1 MSRTDRELQL
11 LLHDMIEQLITYGES
26 YRRVG
31 TMSKEEVLIRRSY
44 HLIARMEITIR
55 DLEDEV
61 KVLKDK
67 LWRYE
72 RDDYDS

>member
-11 LLHDMIEQLITYGES
+11 LTHDMIEQLITYGEN

-31 TMSKEEVLIRRSY
+31 TMSKEETLIRRSY
-44 HLIARMEITIR
+44 DLIARMEVTVR

-61 KVLKDK
+61 KVLQEK
-67 LWRYE
+67 LWRYK